1 MSYIM
6 AQSLAAVASALPAP
20 SEQELPRAKPLRAR
34 RGKSADTDSVP
45 PRPLAPTTTTSEP
58 ANDAEPLSR
67 LEAHLPPATREES
80 TSDFAAS
87 EHRGARELAGPDPLE
102 PVARRLGQE
111 AEMWRDLL
119 ARALARA
126 AWADR
131 VANVSALGTWITSVA
146 ASVFGVLTMLLG
158 LERSQGTT
166 LLAVG
171 SVVSAV
177 ASAAVV
183 AWVAGGVRRAQSEL
197 AATASA
203 RTADA
208 ERQLQ
213 RLGLVMALRREDR
226 GLYRAAIAQV
236 EASGLR

>member
-6 AQSLAAVASALPAP
+6 ARPLEAASSAPALALEVGS
-20 SEQELPRAKPLRAR
+20 PRAKPLRTR
-34 RGKSADTDSVP
+34 RLKTPEAS
-45 PRPLAPTTTTSEP
+45 PLAARALAADPSASEP
-58 ANDAEPLSR
+58 ANDAEPLRR
-67 LEAHLPPATREES
+67 LEAHLPPPTREEQ
-80 TSDFAAS
+80 TSS
-87 EHRGARELAGPDPLE
+87 HARVETRSAPELTGPDPLE
-102 PVARRLGQE
+102 PVARRLAQE

-119 ARALARA
+119 ARSLARS

-131 VANVSALGTWITSVA
+131 VANVAAIGTWITSVA

-183 AWVAGGVRRAQSEL
+183 AWVAGGVRKAQSEL
-197 AATASA
+197 AATSSA